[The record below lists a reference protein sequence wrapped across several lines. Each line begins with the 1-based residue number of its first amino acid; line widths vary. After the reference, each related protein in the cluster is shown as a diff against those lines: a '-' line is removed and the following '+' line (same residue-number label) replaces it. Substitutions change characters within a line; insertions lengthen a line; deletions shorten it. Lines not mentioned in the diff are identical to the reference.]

1 MKSYRYSVP
10 TPVYFGTGCVK
21 ANADLLC
28 SFGKKAF
35 IVTSKFMG
43 GCPNRALND
52 VEEIFKAKGVDYLI
66 NEDTEEN
73 PPVENVHAIAQIAR
87 AYDPDFIVGI
97 GGGSALDVA
106 KGVNFLLEQ
115 PADAEPYEAFFGG
128 TGSFYGTAIKGEG
141 KLPLVGIPTTA
152 GTGSEVTGGAVLTR
166 ADTDTKDTPPHK
178 LYFTV
183 AFLDAD
189 YVKESPSFLIHTGA
203 MDALAHGV
211 ETYVNTRSN
220 FMNRAMAE
228 IGFKLFAEFKD
239 NMLNDCLTDEDFEKM
254 IIAADVMGMA
264 FMQAGTTLPHGL
276 GYPLS
281 HHKGLNHGLS
291 CSITLGEYMR
301 GFKDTGK
308 IQRVIELCGF
318 NTVDEFADYV
328 NEIIRRDVHITVT
341 MEEIDRWA
349 EEFYLLKDRLAR
361 HPEPI
366 SLEDIH
372 AIYVRSLRPFIV
384 E

>member
-1 MKSYRYSVP
+1 MKAYRYSVP

-21 ANADLLC
+21 ENASLIC

-35 IVTSKFMG
+35 IVTSKFMND
-43 GCPNRALND
+43 CRNHALED
-52 VEEIFKAKGVDYLI
+52 VIEIFKANGVDYLV
-66 NEDTEEN
+66 NDDTLEN
-73 PPVENVHAIAQIAR
+73 PPVENVYEISKIAR
-87 AYDPDFIVGI
+87 AYDPDFIVGV
-97 GGGSALDVA
+97 GGGSALDAA
-106 KGVNFLLEQ
+106 KAVNFLLEK

-128 TGSFYGTAIKGEG
+128 SGSFYGTAVKGEG

-166 ADTDTKDTPPHK
+166 MDTHTKDTPPHK

-183 AFLDAD
+183 AFLDAA
-189 YVKESPSFLIHTGA
+189 YIKESPSFLIHTGA

-228 IGFKLFAEFKD
+228 VGFKLFAEFKD
-239 NMLNDCLTDEDFEKM
+239 NMLNNCLTDEDFEKM
-254 IIAADVMGMA
+254 IIAANVQGMA

-281 HHKGLNHGLS
+281 HYKGLNHGLS

-301 GFKDTGK
+301 GFKDTSK
-308 IQRVIELCGF
+308 IQHVIELCGF
-318 NTVDEFADYV
+318 KTVDEFADYV
-328 NEIIRRDVHITVT
+328 NEIIRRDVHISVT
-341 MEEIDRWA
+341 MEEIDQWA
-349 EEFYLLKDRLAR
+349 EDFYKLKDRLAR
-361 HPEPI
+361 HPELI
-366 SLEDIH
+366 SQEDIRQIYIRSLET
-372 AIYVRSLRPFIV
+372 FI
-384 E
+384 EK